1 MSRTK
6 TSNSREMYVEYNF
19 EAGAWDIH
27 SAEERIN
34 NAIPFSQRLNEA
46 YAGFD
51 HLTDQLFKLIW
62 ADSRINKIRAKQRTL
77 RRVLRNLYFAH
88 IHRTALIV
96 SMDINTYSRNGRK
109 QHNVDSYRDMKR
121 IFDYLHERGFV
132 NRKVGTK
139 FTGRATRY
147 WVIRDAHIGVLFEEW
162 QRTGEVI
169 LSVEDLKEL
178 IVMKDAE
185 KRTIQIR
192 AIDEDLRKEEDKIRA
207 YNGLIK
213 QTCLGLQT
221 GEDTRRYGILRH
233 SEGPSRWQQDGEYV
247 QVSTADRRQVQR
259 VTIPPLYMHTIS
271 HFINARPSCCS
282 DYLRQVLGLLAM
294 MLIHGMNQL
303 QRKFNNSTFTDGGRF
318 YWSPVQSLPKD
329 LRARL
334 TINGESVVEH
344 DYSCFH
350 PSILYHRRGLDVPER
365 PYLFEDNDTLR
376 CLAKV
381 LLNTLINADS
391 YQQAL
396 ISVCKSLCDDAK
408 FKGMA
413 DALAHSRFAASC
425 SGLSPKKMRY
435 ASVLALYLELRAY
448 HIPIQEDLT
457 SGAGIKL
464 QRIDSDIASE
474 IMWHFTQQ
482 GIPLLPV
489 HDSFIIAERHS
500 DELKAVMAKAYFRR
514 FKRPITIK

>member
-1 MSRTK
+1 MTK
-6 TSNSREMYVEYNF
+6 ETSKPNQMYVEYNL
-19 EAGAWDIH
+19 EAGAWDVH
-27 SAEERIN
+27 WAEERTK
-34 NAIPFSQRLNEA
+34 NALPFSQRLNEE
-46 YAGFD
+46 YSGFD
-51 HLTDQLFKLIW
+51 HLTDQLFKTIW

-88 IHRTALIV
+88 IHGTALIV
-96 SMDINTYSRNGRK
+96 SMDINTYTRNGRK
-109 QHNVDSYRDMKR
+109 QQNVDSYRDMKR
-121 IFDYLHERGFV
+121 IFDHLHKRGFV
-132 NRKVGTK
+132 NRKMGTK
-139 FTGRATRY
+139 ATGRATRY
-147 WVIRDAHIGVLFEEW
+147 WMVRETHMSFLFDEW
-162 QRTGEVI
+162 QRIGEVQI
-169 LSVEDLKEL
+169 SIGDLEEL

-185 KRTIQIR
+185 KKTVRVGPL
-192 AIDEDLRKEEDKIRA
+192 DEDLRGEEGRIRA
-207 YNGLIK
+207 YNQLIK
-213 QTCLGLQT
+213 QTQVRLREGKET
-221 GEDTRRYGILRH
+221 ARYGNLFLA
-233 SEGPSRWQQDGEYV
+233 GQTVRWQQNGEHTLV
-247 QVSTADRRQVQR
+247 GTAEGGQLQQVN
-259 VTIPPLYMHTIS
+259 IPSLYMHTIS
-271 HFINARPSCCS
+271 HFIKDRPNCNS
-282 DYLRQVLGLLAM
+282 DYLRQLLAVLAM
-294 MLIHGMNQL
+294 MQIPCMNQL

-329 LRARL
+329 LRSHL

-350 PSILYHRRGLDVPER
+350 PSILYHRRGLDVPAR
-365 PYLFEDNDTLR
+365 PYLFEDGDPLR

-396 ISVCKSLCDDAK
+396 ISVCKSLTEDTK
-408 FKGMA
+408 LNGMA

-425 SGLSPKKMRY
+425 SGQSPNKKRY
-435 ASVLALYLELRAY
+435 ASVLALYHELRAY
-448 HIPIQEDLT
+448 HIPIQEDLN

-500 DELKAVMAKAYFRR
+500 DELKAVMAEAYFRR
-514 FKRPITIK
+514 FERPITIK